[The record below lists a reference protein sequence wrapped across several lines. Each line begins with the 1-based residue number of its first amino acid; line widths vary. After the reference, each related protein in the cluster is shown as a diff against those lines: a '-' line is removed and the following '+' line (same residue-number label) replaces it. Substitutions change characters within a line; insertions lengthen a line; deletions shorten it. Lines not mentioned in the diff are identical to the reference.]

1 MVAIKVLH
9 AGSGSSQLGAQES
22 QCLYKLNRA
31 DSHNVSGMV
40 RLQVTRYQYYYR
52 YHLKVIKL

>member
-31 DSHNVSGMV
+31 DPHNVSGMV
-40 RLQVTRYQYYYR
+40 RLQVTNYQ
-52 YHLKVIKL
+52 LLLLIKV